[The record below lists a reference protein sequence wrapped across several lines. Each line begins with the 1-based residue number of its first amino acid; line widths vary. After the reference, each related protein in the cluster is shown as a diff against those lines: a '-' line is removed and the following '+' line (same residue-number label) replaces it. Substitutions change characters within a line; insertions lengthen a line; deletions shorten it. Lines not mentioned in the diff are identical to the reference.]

1 VGVKVKIFGREYNLK
16 ANEKEE
22 YLREIASFVDRRIKK
37 IALALPQRENEEMSV
52 LACLNIAD
60 ELYRLKDRNKK
71 ARNKIR
77 LLIEKMEKLSQ

>member
-1 VGVKVKIFGREYNLK
+1 
-16 ANEKEE
+16 
-22 YLREIASFVDRRIKK
+22 
-37 IALALPQRENEEMSV
+37 MSI

-77 LLIEKMEKLSQ
+77 LLIEKMEKLSK